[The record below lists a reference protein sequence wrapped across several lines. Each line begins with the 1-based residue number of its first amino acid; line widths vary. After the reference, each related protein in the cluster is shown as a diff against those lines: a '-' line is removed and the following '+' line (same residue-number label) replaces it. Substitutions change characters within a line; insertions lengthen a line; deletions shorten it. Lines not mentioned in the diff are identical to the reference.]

1 MTRQAISELLSP
13 DTLRAGINLGNGLL
27 VTGTKSNGDPEGIA
41 PDMAAGIAERLGV
54 RVAFATFERP
64 GEVADAA
71 ARGELDI
78 GLIAIEPERAKV
90 IDFCTAYVEIEA
102 SYLVPAGSP
111 IQAIEEVD
119 APGLRIAASER
130 SAYDLYLTRTLKH
143 AALHRANGMAKTVEL
158 FKAEELD
165 ALAGL
170 VPALKRLSTELPGSR
185 LLPGRYTAVQ
195 QSIGTRHGRPALK
208 AEAEAFIAEAKA
220 SGLVRQLIGK
230 YGVAGKLAVVG

>member
-1 MTRQAISELLSP
+1 MTRQAVSELLSP

-27 VTGTKSNGDPEGIA
+27 VTGSKPNGDPEGIA

-54 RVAFATFERP
+54 HIVFETFDRP

-102 SYLVPAGSP
+102 TYLVPAGSP
-111 IQAIEEVD
+111 LRAIDEVD
-119 APGLRIAASER
+119 APGRRIAASER

-143 AALHRANGMAKTVEL
+143 ATLHRANGMARTVDL
-158 FKAEELD
+158 FRAEKFD

-170 VPALKRLSTELPGSR
+170 VPALKSLTADLPGSR

-208 AEAEAFIAEAKA
+208 AEIETFIAEAKA
-220 SGLVRQLIGK
+220 SGLVRQLIDK
-230 YGVAGKLAVVG
+230 YGVAGKLEVVG